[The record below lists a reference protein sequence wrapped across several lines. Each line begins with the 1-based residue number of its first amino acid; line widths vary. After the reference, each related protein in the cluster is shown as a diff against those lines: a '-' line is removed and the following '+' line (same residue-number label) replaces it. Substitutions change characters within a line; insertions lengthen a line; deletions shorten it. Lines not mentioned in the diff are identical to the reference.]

1 MKRFTLLSLLGLI
14 FSVHA
19 IASDFAVDDI
29 RIEGLQ
35 QVDPA
40 IVFRNFPINRGDL
53 VDQRALN
60 DATKDL
66 FESGYFD
73 DVELLKDQGVL
84 IVRVKERP
92 SVALI
97 RLEGNDLI
105 KDEQLM
111 AALKRSGLEE
121 GDVFRRSALDQIRL
135 DLLQVYNQAGRYT
148 AEINTDVEQLDGNRV
163 ALNIKVTEGETAVVQ
178 KINIIGNSA
187 FSDEELLGLFD
198 LGTTNLFSWWTDN
211 DKYAREKLSAD
222 IERLRSYYLDRGFV
236 KFDINSSDVSI
247 SPDQKQ
253 VFVTISLT
261 EGQQYKYTDIDVVG
275 EFGVDKSE
283 LTKHLQMKTGDL
295 FSRKLV
301 VETNN
306 LIQKELGD
314 SGYLFAK
321 SNAIPEVDDQGGV
334 ALKFYVEPGKLVT
347 VRRIEIRGNAMTADE
362 VIRRELPQMEG
373 SVASADAIERS
384 KTRLDRLGFF
394 SKVDIKTLRVASAD
408 DQVDLQFSVE
418 EQSLGQINA
427 GVGYSSA
434 EGILFDVGLQQD
446 NFLGTGT
453 EFGFAFNN
461 SQILTQYTFSFNDPY
476 YTLDGVGRGYD
487 VYYRTR
493 DFGNDDLSDYNTNEV
508 GASVNFGY
516 PIDENQRVTLGVGLD
531 STDVNINES
540 VSTRPDIIDE
550 FVTSAGSSYLTY
562 NLNGRWRNNHLNNAF
577 FPTDGYLHDVRLDVA
592 VPGGDLAYYKASYTG
607 RYYQP
612 LNRDQTWVFGLKTR
626 NGFAGSLDSNPYPF
640 FQRYFAGGLR
650 TVRGFAN
657 NSLGP
662 KDGDDPIGGNIL
674 LSGSAELIFPA
685 PFLDEDSSIRTIA
698 FLDGGNVFT
707 TDSCSGLTDC
717 SDNID
722 IVEVRFAAGVGLSWI
737 TAIGPLS
744 ISFGQALNASSN
756 DTKESVQFSL
766 GQTF

>member
-1 MKRFTLLSLLGLI
+1 MKRFTLLSLLGLL
-14 FSVHA
+14 FSVQA
-19 IASDFAVDDI
+19 VASDFAVDDI

-40 IVFRNFPINRGDL
+40 IVFRNFPINRGDR

-97 RLEGNDLI
+97 RLDGNDLI

-135 DLLQVYNQAGRYT
+135 ELLQVYNQAGRYT
-148 AEINTDVEQLDGNRV
+148 AEINTEVEQLDGNRV
-163 ALNIKVTEGETAVVQ
+163 ALNITVTEGETAVVQ
-178 KINIIGNSA
+178 KINIIGNLA
-187 FSDEELLGLFD
+187 FSDEELLSLFD
-198 LGTTNLFSWWTDN
+198 LGTTNFFSWWTDN

-321 SNAIPEVDDQGGV
+321 SNAIPEVDGEGGV

-373 SVASADAIERS
+373 SVASADAIDRS

-394 SKVDIKTLRVASAD
+394 SNVDIKTLRVADAD
-408 DQVDLQFSVE
+408 DQVDLQFTVE

-434 EGILFDVGLQQD
+434 EGVLFDVGLQQD

-487 VYYRTR
+487 LYYRQR

-531 STDVNINES
+531 ATDVNINES
-540 VSTRPDIIDE
+540 VTTRPDIIDE
-550 FVTSAGSSYLTY
+550 FVASAGTSYLTY

-577 FPTDGYLHDVRLDVA
+577 FPTDGYLHDVRMDIA

-612 LNRDQTWVFGLKTR
+612 LNRDQTWVFGLK
-626 NGFAGSLDSNPYPF
+626 
-640 FQRYFAGGLR
+640 
-650 TVRGFAN
+650 
-657 NSLGP
+657 
-662 KDGDDPIGGNIL
+662 
-674 LSGSAELIFPA
+674 
-685 PFLDEDSSIRTIA
+685 
-698 FLDGGNVFT
+698 
-707 TDSCSGLTDC
+707 
-717 SDNID
+717 
-722 IVEVRFAAGVGLSWI
+722 
-737 TAIGPLS
+737 
-744 ISFGQALNASSN
+744 
-756 DTKESVQFSL
+756 DT
-766 GQTF
+766 